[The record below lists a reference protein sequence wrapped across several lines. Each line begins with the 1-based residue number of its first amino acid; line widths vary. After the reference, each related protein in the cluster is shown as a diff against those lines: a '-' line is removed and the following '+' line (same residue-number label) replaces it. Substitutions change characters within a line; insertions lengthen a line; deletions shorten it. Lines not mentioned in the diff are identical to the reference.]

1 MGAVK
6 ESNAIQQPGRI
17 FYGWVMVIAAM
28 VSGAFAT
35 GVGVWGVSVFV
46 VPMETDLGW
55 SRTSFFV
62 ALTVRSL
69 FTGLSAPFVGPL
81 FDTSWGPRALMVAGA
96 LAMGGSLI
104 GLKYVTELWQ
114 FYLLFGALGAVANVG
129 LGPFFVQAVLPKW
142 FIRRRGRALGVAASG
157 AGFGS
162 LLFPVTIQWL
172 IGLTGWRDA
181 WLIVGVAAIVL
192 VLPVALL
199 VRTRPEDVGL
209 LPDGALAAP
218 AATLGAPAQP
228 SIVEERSFT
237 RSEAIRTP
245 AFWLITLTFGLSGI
259 GLMGFQSNWM
269 PYFQGLG
276 YTAAIGSLAISMY
289 GLFSVSTRL
298 IWGAM
303 AERSPVRYLLAL
315 ELFLTSGTVVLAM
328 AIQNVG
334 MVFAFTIIHGITI
347 GGYFILQPLIVANYF
362 GRRHLGA
369 VSGAMR
375 PFMTTAHAISPLM
388 VATLFDVS
396 GSYFLPFLII
406 VFTWLFAA
414 VTIFI
419 ARPPRAPK
427 GRKPVPETGSPALEP
442 VDSV

>member
-1 MGAVK
+1 
-6 ESNAIQQPGRI
+6 
-17 FYGWVMVIAAM
+17 M

-55 SRTSFFV
+55 SRTAFFM

-69 FTGLSAPFVGPL
+69 VTGLSAPIIGPL
-81 FDTSWGPRALMVAGA
+81 FDTSWGPRATMVVGVF
-96 LAMGGSLI
+96 AMGGSLI
-104 GLKYVTELWQ
+104 GLKYVSELWQ
-114 FYLLFGALGAVANVG
+114 FYLLFGVLGAIANIG

-142 FIRRRGRALGVAASG
+142 FIRKRGRALGVAAAG

-162 LLFPVTIQWL
+162 LLFPLTIQWL
-172 IGLTGWRDA
+172 IGLTSWRDA
-181 WLIVGVAAIVL
+181 WLIVGIASVVL
-192 VLPVALL
+192 VLPFALL
-199 VRTRPEDVGL
+199 VRTWPEDIGL
-209 LPDGALAAP
+209 LPDGATAMPTAAANDRLQSP
-218 AATLGAPAQP
+218 A
-228 SIVEERSFT
+228 VEEQSFT
-237 RSEAIRTP
+237 RSEAIRTQS
-245 AFWLITLTFGLSGI
+245 FWLITLTFGLSGI
-259 GLMGFQSNWM
+259 GLMGFQSNWI

-328 AIQNVG
+328 SIQNVG
-334 MVFAFTIIHGITI
+334 MLFAFTIIHGITI

-369 VSGAMR
+369 VNGAMR
-375 PFMTTAHAISPLM
+375 PFVTSAHAISPLM
-388 VATLFDVS
+388 VAALFDWS
-396 GSYFLPFLII
+396 GSYFLPFFI
-406 VFTWLFAA
+406 VIFTWLFAA
-414 VTIFI
+414 ITIFL
-419 ARPPRAPK
+419 ASPPKVPETRRPA
-427 GRKPVPETGSPALEP
+427 PETGSSVVGP